1 MTAEACREATI
12 VPFPGRLVP
21 CEDPIVDEL
30 DDAKL
35 GERLAAGDESALE
48 ECYRRWGKLV
58 YSIAMKSV
66 PTGADA
72 EDITQSVFVSAWQSR
87 SSFDPEAGSPAG
99 WLVGITR
106 RRIADHYRGRE
117 RSLRTESF
125 EAEHHDDEHRDDDPV
140 DRVVIADEL
149 DRLGDPAG
157 RIMRLAFYSDLTHQQ
172 IAHALDLPLGTVK
185 SHIRR
190 SLERLRLRLEV
201 TRAAL

>member
-12 VPFPGRLVP
+12 VPFPGRLEL

-30 DDAKL
+30 DDAN
-35 GERLAAGDESALE
+35 LAARLVDGDESALE

-58 YSIAMKSV
+58 YSVALRSL

-72 EDITQSVFVSAWQSR
+72 EDVTQSVFVSAWQSR
-87 SSFDPEAGSPAG
+87 ASFDVAAGSLPG
-99 WLVGITR
+99 WLLGITR
-106 RRIADHYRGRE
+106 RRLADHYRTQARV
-117 RSLRTESF
+117 LRTEPLNGENHD
-125 EAEHHDDEHRDDDPV
+125 EARHDEDPV

-149 DRLGDPAG
+149 ERLGDPAG

-172 IAHALDLPLGTVK
+172 IAQALDLPLGTVK

-190 SLERLRLRLEV
+190 SLERLRTRLEV
-201 TRAAL
+201 THVAL